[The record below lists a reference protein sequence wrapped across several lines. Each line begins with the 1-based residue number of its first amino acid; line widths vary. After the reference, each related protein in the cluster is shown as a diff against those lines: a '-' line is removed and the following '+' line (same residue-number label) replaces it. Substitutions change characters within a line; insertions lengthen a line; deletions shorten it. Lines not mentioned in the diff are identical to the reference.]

1 MRTDGPNLSRRS
13 LIGTAVASGVALAAP
28 RVAAQSGPLR
38 IIFPYSAGGSGDA
51 LCRLMADA
59 MGKTLAE
66 NIIVESR
73 TGAGGQIGVRAVAEG
88 PADGRQLLITPI
100 APISIHPIVFP
111 NLPYNPFR
119 DLAPIAQLTAFDFAL
134 AVHPDTPAK
143 TVAEFVTWM
152 KQDPKNA
159 TYASPG
165 AGTLPH
171 FFGALLGQAV
181 GVPMQHAA
189 YRGSSSIVTDLI
201 AGQLPSVI
209 TTTSDLIQVARAGST
224 RVIAVSGPT
233 RSPFL
238 PDVPTFK
245 ESGIPI
251 EGAGWY
257 AMYAKAGTSPD
268 LLLKYNE
275 AAVAALKQPA
285 LRERIEGLAMVPTGT
300 SPEQLAA
307 IQKQDN
313 ETWTPAVKASG
324 FKPV

>member
-1 MRTDGPNLSRRS
+1 MRLAAAS
-13 LIGTAVASGVALAAP
+13 VAGVAAP
-28 RVAAQSGPLR
+28 RVLAQSGPLR
-38 IIFPYSAGGSGDA
+38 IIFPFSAGGSGDA

-59 MGKTLAE
+59 MGKTLSE

-111 NLPYNPFR
+111 NLPYDPFR
-119 DLAPIAQLTAFDFAL
+119 DLAPVAQLTAFDFAL

-143 TVAEFVTWM
+143 TVAEFVAWM
-152 KQDPKNA
+152 KRDPKNA

-189 YRGSSSIVTDLI
+189 YRGSSSIVTDLV

-209 TTTSDLIQVARAGST
+209 TTTSDLIQVARADST
-224 RVIAVSGPT
+224 RIIAVSGRT

-238 PDVPTFK
+238 PDVPTFR
-245 ESGIPI
+245 ESGIAI

-257 AMYAKAGTSPD
+257 GMYAKAGTSPA
-268 LLLKYNE
+268 LVKRYNE
-275 AAVAALKQPA
+275 AAVAALKQA
-285 LRERIEGLAMVPTGT
+285 TLRERIEGLAMVPTGT
-300 SPEQLAA
+300 SPEELAT
-307 IQKQDN
+307 IQKQDY
-313 ETWTPAVKASG
+313 EAWAPAVKASG
-324 FKPV
+324 FKPT

>member
-1 MRTDGPNLSRRS
+1 MPQKHLSRRG
-13 LIGTAVASGVALAAP
+13 LIQAAIASSALIPGAAS
-28 RVAAQSGPLR
+28 AQSGPLR
-38 IIFPYSAGGSGDA
+38 IIFPFSAGGSGDA

-59 MGKTLAE
+59 MGRTLGE
-66 NIIVESR
+66 NIIVESQ

-111 NLPYNPFR
+111 NLPYDPFR
-119 DLAPIAQLTAFDFAL
+119 DLAPISQLTEFDFAI
-134 AVHPDTPAK
+134 AVNPQTPAK
-143 TVAEFVTWM
+143 TMPELIAWL

-159 TYASPG
+159 TYGSPG

-171 FFGALLGQAV
+171 FFGALFGQAI
-181 GVPMQHAA
+181 GVQMQHAA
-189 YRGSSSIVTDLI
+189 YRGSANIVTDLV
-201 AGQLPSVI
+201 AGQVPTVI
-209 TTTSDLIQVARAGST
+209 TTTSDLIQLARASSV
-224 RVIAVSGPT
+224 RIVAVSGRA

-245 ESGIPI
+245 EGGINI

-257 AMYAKAGTSPD
+257 GMYAKAGTPPD
-268 LLLKYNE
+268 LIKRYSD

-285 LRERIEGLAMVPTGT
+285 LRERIEALAMVPTGT
-300 SPEQLAA
+300 TPEELGR

-313 ETWTPAVKASG
+313 EAWTPAVKASG
-324 FKPV
+324 FKPT